1 MFRAL
6 RVLTSPLNSG
16 AGSLFIDECRSSA
29 MMANTVANWHRVV
42 ETRDAAGLN
51 ELLAENA
58 VFHSPVVHTPQVG
71 KAITHRYLTA
81 AFGVLFNESFR
92 YVREI
97 VADHDAALEFVVEID
112 GITVN
117 GVDLIAWDDDG
128 RIVDFKVMLRPL
140 KAINL
145 IQQKM
150 AAKLQAAK

>member
-1 MFRAL
+1 
-6 RVLTSPLNSG
+6 
-16 AGSLFIDECRSSA
+16 

-42 ETRDAAGLN
+42 KTRDAAGLN
-51 ELLAENA
+51 ALLAENA
-58 VFHSPVVHTPQVG
+58 VFHSPVVHAPQVG

-97 VADHDAALEFVVEID
+97 VDDHDAALEFVVEID
-112 GITVN
+112 GISVN

-145 IQQKM
+145 IHQKM
-150 AAKLQAAK
+150 AAMLQAAK

>member
-1 MFRAL
+1 
-6 RVLTSPLNSG
+6 
-16 AGSLFIDECRSSA
+16 
-29 MMANTVANWHRVV
+29 MMTNTVANWHRVV

-51 ELLAENA
+51 ALLAENA

-81 AFGVLFNESFR
+81 AFGVLFNESFH

-97 VADHDAALEFVVEID
+97 VADHDAVLEFVVEID

-117 GVDLIAWDDDG
+117 GVDMIAWDDDG

-150 AAKLQAAK
+150 AAMLQAAK

>member
-1 MFRAL
+1 MPDK
-6 RVLTSPLNSG
+6 S
-16 AGSLFIDECRSSA
+16 
-29 MMANTVANWHRVV
+29 NTVANWHRVV

-51 ELLAENA
+51 ALLAENA

-97 VADHDAALEFVVEID
+97 VSDHDAALEFVVEID
-112 GITVN
+112 GISVN

-145 IQQKM
+145 IHQKM
-150 AAKLQAAK
+150 AAMLQAAK